1 MCPARARGLE
11 KRREQ
16 SLHVVFAMARESL
29 RLSELGELSPGRR
42 KNGEERERERASER
56 AAGEVRI

>member
-29 RLSELGELSPGRR
+29 RLSELSVSSWQAGAKMVRR
-42 KNGEERERERASER
+42 ESVSERESC
-56 AAGEVRI
+56 GGS